1 MKIPFPEE
9 KDRQS
14 DTSIKASNILCKSLT
29 RPVKTLEVPGFQESI
44 RSCTCHEFSSF
55 ERKTVIMTSF
65 K

>member
-14 DTSIKASNILCKSLT
+14 DTSIKAANILCKSLT

-44 RSCTCHEFSSF
+44 RSCTCHEF
-55 ERKTVIMTSF
+55 
-65 K
+65 